1 MDQSIDSFKVYIRI
15 RPLLQNEKKLI
26 ETQNKK
32 GKTLPPQIVSS
43 QNNTVFLFLIHTYNI
58 PPRPSSYF

>member
-26 ETQNKK
+26 ENQNKK

-43 QNNTVFLFLIHTYNI
+43 QNNTVSFFLIHIHIT
-58 PPRPSSYF
+58 